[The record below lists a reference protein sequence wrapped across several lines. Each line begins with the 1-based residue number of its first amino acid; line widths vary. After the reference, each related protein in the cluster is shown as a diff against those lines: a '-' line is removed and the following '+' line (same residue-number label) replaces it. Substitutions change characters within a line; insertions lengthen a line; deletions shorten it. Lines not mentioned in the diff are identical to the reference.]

1 MCSAFLMLA
10 ENASL
15 LCLPV
20 VTNTAQIVFV
30 LIGLAVAMA
39 VLVTPWEFPFGA
51 NSVSSRAYQQ
61 GREREWSG
69 IP

>member
-20 VTNTAQIVFV
+20 VTNMAQIVFV
-30 LIGLAVAMA
+30 LIGLAGAIT
-39 VLVTPWEFPFGA
+39 VLVTPWVFPF
-51 NSVSSRAYQQ
+51 
-61 GREREWSG
+61 
-69 IP
+69 